1 MSNAGLRGAAL
12 GHDGAL
18 GVSCY
23 PFAEPSVVRMRLS
36 ALISVRACTLGGA
49 LLTSSGALL
58 VGSACGPM
66 GQADAS
72 DRGSEN
78 DEEEIATPVVTARVA
93 RGSINA
99 QIRATSTIE
108 AERMVTV
115 HAESTG
121 RITALGIEEGD
132 VLAEGQVLARI
143 RQDLQRSGLD
153 RASTS
158 LSKAERDLETVKQ
171 LYARGV
177 ASQFELD
184 QAELAYETATIDVRD
199 RKRDVGNTRVV
210 APFRGTVTQ
219 RFVSEGAFVTT
230 GAQLL
235 SIVDFDTLV
244 ARVFVPE
251 KELDRLR
258 VGQDAEIAGKA
269 AQGRRGTGKLV
280 RIAPVVDAATGT
292 VKVTI
297 ALPPALVG
305 GDAGFLPGMYAE
317 VTLTTETRPEAT
329 LVPKPA
335 LVYDEEVPYLFVV
348 DGERVQRVKVQLG
361 LTDRERAEIVSGI
374 DVGQEIV
381 LAGHAGLKD
390 GGLVTRVDEN
400 GKPAEAPPAEAT
412 PVVEAGQGDAAAAA
426 GAAVSPGA
434 LPPAAASGTPS
445 PTPAVAAPAPAKKA
459 KKRKPSVLE
468 KMGFRPKRKSRK
480 SGEPSEGGGA

>member
-1 MSNAGLRGAAL
+1 
-12 GHDGAL
+12 
-18 GVSCY
+18 
-23 PFAEPSVVRMRLS
+23 MRLS
-36 ALISVRACTLGGA
+36 ALLFARACTLGGA
-49 LLTSSGALL
+49 LLTGSSALL

-72 DRGSEN
+72 DRGSDKD

-132 VLAEGQVLARI
+132 VLKEGQVLARI

-171 LYARGV
+171 LHARGV

-210 APFRGTVTQ
+210 APFGGTVTQ

-280 RIAPVVDAATGT
+280 RIAPVVDATTGT

-361 LTDRERAEIVSGI
+361 LTDREHAEIVSGVE
-374 DVGQEIV
+374 VGQEIV

-390 GGLVTRVDEN
+390 GGLVTRVDDN
-400 GKPAEAPPAEAT
+400 GKPAEVPPADAT
-412 PVVEAGQGDAAAAA
+412 PAEAGQGDAEAATGPAA
-426 GAAVSPGA
+426 SPGA
-434 LPPAAASGTPS
+434 PPPAAASSTPS
-445 PTPAVAAPAPAKKA
+445 PTPATGSPATPAAAPAPAKKA

>member
-1 MSNAGLRGAAL
+1 MLFERQSL
-12 GHDGAL
+12 
-18 GVSCY
+18 
-23 PFAEPSVVRMRLS
+23 VVRMRLS
-36 ALISVRACTLGGA
+36 VLAFVRAGTLVGA
-49 LLTSSGALL
+49 LLTGSGALL

-66 GQADAS
+66 GEADAS
-72 DRGSEN
+72 DRGA
-78 DEEEIATPVVTARVA
+78 DKDGEEEIATPVVTARVV
-93 RGSINA
+93 RGAISA
-99 QIRATSTIE
+99 QIRTTSTIE

-132 VLAEGQVLARI
+132 ELEEGQVLARI

-153 RASTS
+153 RAATS
-158 LSKAERDLETVKQ
+158 LTKTERDLETVRQ
-171 LYARGV
+171 LHARGV

-258 VGQDAEIAGKA
+258 VGQDAEVAGKA

-305 GDAGFLPGMYAE
+305 GEAGFLPGMYAE
-317 VTLTTETRPEAT
+317 VTLTTETRPQAS

-348 DGERVQRVKVQLG
+348 DGERVQRVKVELG

-374 DVGQEIV
+374 ELGQEIV

-390 GGLVTRVDEN
+390 GGLITRVDEN
-400 GKPAEAPPAEAT
+400 GKPAEAPATEASPAVAE
-412 PVVEAGQGDAAAAA
+412 
-426 GAAVSPGA
+426 
-434 LPPAAASGTPS
+434 PPAAPPS
-445 PTPAVAAPAPAKKA
+445 PVPAASTVGVSAPSEAAPAPKKVR
-459 KKRKPSVLE
+459 KRKPTALE
-468 KMGFRPKRKSRK
+468 AMGFRPKPKRKSRK
-480 SGEPSEGGGA
+480 PGEPSEGGGA